1 MPSITAADW
10 DLFQSLHAVLEAGS
24 LSAAARARGVT
35 QPTIGRHIEA
45 LEHRLGAPLFL
56 RSPRGLRPTELALAL
71 RPRLEDMAAAAGAA
85 LRDVAGAADQ
95 AGGAVRVTASEL
107 IGCEV
112 LPPILAA
119 FHAAHPAVEVE
130 LTVSNRQADLSR
142 RDADI
147 AVRMARP
154 TQNALVGRRIG
165 MVNLGLYAAPA
176 YVARHGAPADFTAL
190 DDHPI
195 VGFDGAAPKFDGQI
209 DIGRPITRDIFA
221 FRSDSDVA
229 QLAALRAGLGIGA
242 CPTLVARRYGLV
254 PILAE
259 RFAIEME
266 MWVCM
271 PEGLRTTPR
280 MRLMFDHLAAALSEE
295 LDAVRACATDTKK
308 AAADPA
314 AAFPN
319 IAPGAI

>member
-1 MPSITAADW
+1 MPSITATDW

-56 RSPRGLRPTELALAL
+56 RSPRGFTPTDLALAL
-71 RPRLEDMAAAAGAA
+71 RPKLEDMAAAAGAA
-85 LRDVAGAADQ
+85 LREVAGAADQ
-95 AGGAVRVTASEL
+95 AGGAVRITASEL
-107 IGCEV
+107 VGCEV

-119 FHAAHPAVEVE
+119 FHAAHPAIEVE
-130 LTVSNRQADLSR
+130 LTVSNHQANLSR

-154 TQNALVGRRIG
+154 TQNTLVGRRIG
-165 MVNLGLYAAPA
+165 TLDIGLYAAPA
-176 YVARHGAPADFTAL
+176 YVARHGTPGDFDEL
-190 DDHPI
+190 DDHPTI
-195 VGFDGAAPKFDGQI
+195 GFDGVAPKFDGQI
-209 DIGRPITRDIFA
+209 DIGRPITRDVFS

-229 QLAALRAGLGIGA
+229 QLAALRAGLGIGGCQA
-242 CPTLVARRYGLV
+242 LIARRYGLV
-254 PILAE
+254 PILAD
-259 RFAIEME
+259 RFRIEME

-280 MRLMFDHLAAALSEE
+280 MRLMFDHLVSALSDELGAVAAA
-295 LDAVRACATDTKK
+295 
-308 AAADPA
+308 
-314 AAFPN
+314 
-319 IAPGAI
+319 